1 MDIGV
6 ISINLPV
13 LRSPCESG
21 KSLRVHVE
29 GKRERRGRRGE
40 REREREREGNEIVSS
55 HCSIQANQ

>member
-1 MDIGV
+1 MDIEV

-21 KSLRVHVE
+21 KSLRVYVE

-40 REREREREGNEIVSS
+40 RERG
-55 HCSIQANQ
+55 Q